1 MYLSTR
7 GTLIR
12 NIAAAVVNGAITL
25 VLLLIA
31 PLGLAAVI
39 TNTVL
44 ITLST
49 FIVCTGA
56 DLVISWLLNPFRDNG
71 DYPRIR
77 ERQRRDD
84 YPPQSGFI
92 EPSKR
97 KKDN

>member
-1 MYLSTR
+1 MNLSMR
-7 GTLIR
+7 GAFIR
-12 NIAAAVVNGAITL
+12 NIVAAVVNGAITL

-49 FIVCTGA
+49 FVVCTGA
-56 DLVISWLLNPFRDNG
+56 DLVVSWLLNPFRDDG

-77 ERQRRDD
+77 EKHRRDD
-84 YPPQSGFI
+84 YPPQGGFI

-97 KKDN
+97 KKDK